1 MKKSIIAILLV
12 LSGQSFA
19 ASTGANIQVQATLN
33 PTCSISSQ
41 NLSFG
46 LIGVSSGNVTSASA
60 NLSLKCSNKLAYTVG
75 ISSGL
80 YGNSTMKGS
89 SKGDSINYAL
99 CKQTGY
105 SISGTMVNCNNSWIS
120 STLTGTGNGTNQSYQ
135 MTGYILNGFYTPD
148 NYSDS
153 VTATIWY

>member
-1 MKKSIIAILLV
+1 MKKIISTILLM
-12 LSGQSFA
+12 LCGQCFA
-19 ASTGANIQVQATLN
+19 ASTGTNIQVQATLN

-41 NLSFG
+41 NLAFG
-46 LIGVSSGNVTSASA
+46 VIGVSSGNVTTTSA

-89 SKGDSINYAL
+89 SKGDFINYAL
-99 CKQTGY
+99 CQQTGY
-105 SISGTMVNCNNSWIS
+105 SISGTIVNCNRSWIS

-135 MTGYILNGFYTPD
+135 MTGYVLNGFYTPD
-148 NYSDS
+148 SYSDT

>member
-1 MKKSIIAILLV
+1 MKNLILAV
-12 LSGQSFA
+12 LLMLIGQSFG
-19 ASTGANIQVQATLN
+19 ASTGTNIQVQATLN

-41 NLSFG
+41 NLAFG
-46 LIGVSSGNVTSASA
+46 LIGVSSGNVTSTSA

-89 SKGDSINYAL
+89 SKGDFVNYAL

-105 SISGTMVNCNNSWIS
+105 SITGTTINCNSSWIS

-148 NYSDS
+148 NYSDT